1 MYRRPPNHSMLSHRL
16 RNVCLGCLVDAA
28 GLILRILLFPRPP
41 RYMLDAETIKEAD
54 EGIGRVKGSEH
65 WVGVEGANW
74 RRPEGPRSS
83 LKNRGN
89 VPVAQVSWVDADAYC
104 SWAGRR

>member
-1 MYRRPPNHSMLSHRL
+1 MHSLPRQCLHDGTADHMLIAPR
-16 RNVCLGCLVDAA
+16 
-28 GLILRILLFPRPP
+28 GLLYPRPP

-74 RRPEGPRSS
+74 RQPEGPRSS